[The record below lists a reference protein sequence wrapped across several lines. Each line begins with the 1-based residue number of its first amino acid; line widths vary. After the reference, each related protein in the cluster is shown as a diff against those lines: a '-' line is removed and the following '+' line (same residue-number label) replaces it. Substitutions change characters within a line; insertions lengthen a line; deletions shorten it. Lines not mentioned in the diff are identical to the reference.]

1 MGLGFFDKHLTAL
14 PHPPIPL
21 AIFLIAEEAISIAW
35 QRLKKVD
42 AIQFDLNSA
51 TEDEITHELYE
62 ILYDEIF
69 CKGIVDGFDEEHFL
83 VVAREAKLRNFS
95 GENLDKMPDLL
106 IGVAGREQMFRRSQ
120 DWLYIECKPID
131 SNHSVGVHY
140 GSKGISRFI
149 CGDYAWA
156 IPNAL
161 MVGYANPSYT
171 IDPKL
176 TETLQRRKKEFE
188 VITSPTICPYS
199 PASTDSEP
207 VYYTCHRRTF
217 AYLETGQK
225 APPIE
230 LRHLWLKK

>member
-1 MGLGFFDKHLTAL
+1 MGLGFFDKQLTTL

-21 AIFLIAEEAISIAW
+21 SVFLIAEEAISTAW
-35 QRLKKVD
+35 KKLKQLD
-42 AIQFDLNSA
+42 TAQLDLNSA

-62 ILYDEIF
+62 VLYDEIF
-69 CKGIVDGFDEEHFL
+69 CKGIVDGFDEEHFS
-83 VVAREAKLRNFS
+83 VVVREAKVRNFN
-95 GENLDKMPDLL
+95 GEKLDKMPDLL
-106 IGVAGREQMFRRSQ
+106 IGIASREQMARRSQ

-161 MVGYANPSYT
+161 MVGYASSGYT
-171 IDPKL
+171 INQKL
-176 TETLQRRKKEFE
+176 TETLRRRKKEFE
-188 VITSPTICPYS
+188 VTIPPTICPSSY
-199 PASTDSEP
+199 PSTHSEA
-207 VYYTCHRRTF
+207 VHYTEHRRTF
-217 AYLETGQK
+217 IYMETGQK
-225 APPIE
+225 APPIQ